1 LSGPLEVLEVSD
13 VLLATERMTKDLFGS
28 ILRMA
33 FLKKPKH
40 ICIAEQVTDKLERTL
55 SLFDLICI
63 GVGGTV
69 GSGVFV
75 LTGLI
80 AREYAGP
87 GVVISWIIAGI
98 CCIFS
103 AMSYA
108 EMACRIPSAGSTYA
122 YAYCALGELP
132 AVLAAWF
139 LSLEYGISGAA
150 VARSWG
156 DKFIILLDSCCGL
169 GSYLD
174 PGYGVNVVAA
184 LLQCLVVCILLAG
197 VSVGKLTVNFF
208 TVLKMV
214 VVLFIIV
221 AGLALF
227 HPANVSDWAPYGS
240 AGILRGTVSSVVKCC
255 VVYLCCCYQ

>member
-1 LSGPLEVLEVSD
+1 MLS
-13 VLLATERMTKDLFGS
+13 DLFGPVIS
-28 ILRMA
+28 MA

-40 ICIAEQVTDKLERTL
+40 VCVAEQVTDKLERTL
-55 SLFDLICI
+55 SLFDLLCI

-80 AREYAGP
+80 ARDYAGP
-87 GVVISWIIAGI
+87 GVVISWIVAGV

-108 EMACRIPSAGSTYA
+108 EMACRVPSAGSTYA
-122 YAYCALGELP
+122 YAYHALGELP
-132 AVLAAWF
+132 AVVAAWC
-139 LSLEYGISGAA
+139 LTLEYGISGAA

-156 DKFIILLDSCCGL
+156 DKLIILMESCCSMGA
-169 GSYLD
+169 YLD
-174 PGYGVNVVAA
+174 PGFGVNVVAA
-184 LLQCLVVCILLAG
+184 VLQGATVCVLLAG

-208 TVLKMV
+208 TVLKMA

-221 AGLALF
+221 AGLMLF
-227 HPANVSDWAPYGS
+227 EPANVSDWTPYGTT
-240 AGILRGTVSSVVKCC
+240 GVLRGTVRCRFLNVCSCNRVCM
-255 VVYLCCCYQ
+255 